1 MTSRLIDG
9 FDGVL
14 ADLDGVVYTGTR
26 AIDGATDAL
35 GKLVGE
41 GKKLSYVTNNASR
54 SCAEVAA
61 HLRELGAPATTDQ
74 VFGSAQAGAEL
85 LAGEVAARAAVL
97 VVGSHVLAD
106 SVRAQGL
113 VVVSAGDVQPDAV
126 IQGFS
131 PALGWRDLAEAAY
144 AITAGA
150 IWVATNMDMTL
161 PQERGFAPGNGAL
174 VAAVAAATG
183 KSPLVAGKPEAAL
196 FETAA
201 RRSGV
206 ERALVVG
213 DRLDTDILGGNRAGM
228 ATALVLTGVDSTQTA
243 LAAHVDERPTYLI
256 RSLGDLYEEY
266 PAITAHDGDHA
277 CGAAV
282 ARVSGSTITIS
293 GRDDDLDSWRAACA
307 AWWAA
312 HPAMTPDMA
321 PEVAFAT
328 AGGESPATATSS
340 HDDSGSVRR
349 A

>member
-1 MTSRLIDG
+1 MTTRLIDN

-14 ADLDGVVYTGTR
+14 ADLDGVVYTGPR

-41 GKKLSYVTNNASR
+41 GKRLAYVTNNASR

-61 HLRELGAPATTDQ
+61 HLRELGAPATADQ
-74 VFGSAQAGAEL
+74 VFGSALAAAEL
-85 LAGEVAARAAVL
+85 LAGEVAAGAAVL
-97 VVGSHVLAD
+97 VVGSQILAD

-113 VVVSAGDVQPDAV
+113 VVVPAWDDQPDAV

-131 PALGWRDLAEAAY
+131 PALGWKDLASAAY

-161 PQERGFAPGNGAL
+161 PQERGLAPGNGTL

-183 KSPLVAGKPEAAL
+183 KWPLVAGKPEAAL

-201 RRSGV
+201 RHSGV
-206 ERALVVG
+206 EHALVVG

-228 ATALVLTGVDSTQTA
+228 ETALVLTGVDSPQTA
-243 LAAHVDERPTYLI
+243 LAARVDERPKYLI
-256 RSLGDLYEEY
+256 RSLGELYEEY
-266 PAITAHDGDHA
+266 PSITAESEA
-277 CGAAV
+277 YCCGSAV
-282 ARVSGSTITIS
+282 ARVSGTTVYIT

-312 HPAMTPDMA
+312 HPAITLHGA
-321 PEVAFAT
+321 PTIEFTT
-328 AGGESPATATSS
+328 A
-340 HDDSGSVRR
+340 V
-349 A
+349 